1 MFMFKTA
8 EEVSYYYEMVA
19 SEKEANWRTEH
30 ARQEAEAALRDRLKA
45 MPKVDPSRVNAISK
59 ANKPQVRPPAGPVL
73 ASGVEGTAHASPTG
87 TVRKLYDPSKTPSG
101 SPSPALN
108 KATARTSHGPA
119 KKPLTTA
126 LAKIES
132 KAPKAMGGWKG
143 LNLAGKGAVIGGG
156 ALATA
161 AAAYGGHKLYRH
173 FRPKQQKTGSP
184 IRLQDRGLRQ

>member
-1 MFMFKTA
+1 MKMFMFKTA
-8 EEVSYYYEMVA
+8 EEVHYYYGMVA
-19 SEKEANWRTEH
+19 SEKEANWREEH
-30 ARQEAEAALRDRLKA
+30 LRQEAEAALRDRLKA
-45 MPKVDPSRVNAISK
+45 MPKVDPSRVDAISK
-59 ANKPQVRPPAGPVL
+59 ANKPPSRGVSVRQARSARPVIRMPAPP
-73 ASGVEGTAHASPTG
+73 
-87 TVRKLYDPSKTPSG
+87 
-101 SPSPALN
+101 LN

-143 LNLAGKGAVIGGG
+143 LNPVGKGVVIGGG

-161 AAAYGGHKLYRH
+161 GLAYGGHKLYRH

>member
-1 MFMFKTA
+1 MKMFMFKTA
-8 EEVSYYYEMVA
+8 EEVHYYYGMVA
-19 SEKEANWRTEH
+19 SEKEANWREEH
-30 ARQEAEAALRDRLKA
+30 LRQEAEAALRDRLKA
-45 MPKVDPSRVNAISK
+45 MPKVDPSRVDAISK
-59 ANKPQVRPPAGPVL
+59 ANKPQVRPLL

-87 TVRKLYDPSKTPSG
+87 TVRKLYDPSKTPPG

-143 LNLAGKGAVIGGG
+143 LNPVGKGVVIGGG

-161 AAAYGGHKLYRH
+161 GLAYGGHKLYRH